1 MINGLPP
8 VSSKR
13 RIWLARPTPVQHGCY
28 EILPVNWEAITEA
41 GSTET
46 NWQIFPGDR
55 VYVKADP
62 LITLDNTLAK
72 VLSPIERVFGATLLG
87 SATVQSFRGLQ
98 QRQRHWLLIVS
109 RRTPVR
115 YVPPWRQGVA
125 FRAGVISWPG
135 RRPTV
140 DIATVWRAPKQA
152 SQGRRREP
160 I

>member
-13 RIWLARPTPVQHGCY
+13 HIWLARPTPAQTGCY

-62 LITLDNTLAK
+62 LITLDNQLAK
-72 VLSPIERVFGATLLG
+72 VLNPIERMLGATLLG
-87 SATVQSFRGLQ
+87 SATVQSIRGDFNNNNNN
-98 QRQRHWLLIVS
+98 R
-109 RRTPVR
+109 
-115 YVPPWRQGVA
+115 G
-125 FRAGVISWPG
+125 F
-135 RRPTV
+135 
-140 DIATVWRAPKQA
+140 
-152 SQGRRREP
+152 
-160 I
+160 